1 MPGKMAY
8 LRYVSDDGNT
18 YAIKTRAR
26 YLGAL
31 NQTVGGTVALGFDAF
46 VPGDDPL
53 PRGMEPRKV
62 RVQDTSG
69 GATREIP
76 VGNVTAPAWNGT
88 VSTVQVDYSGIGTM
102 TDAVIVGRRAEKPAQ
117 LPHQIVNVSD
127 AS

>member
-26 YLGAL
+26 YQGAL
-31 NQTVGGTVALGFDAF
+31 NTTVGGTVALGFDAF
-46 VPGDDPL
+46 QPGDPPL

-62 RVQDTSG
+62 RLQDPSG
-69 GATREIP
+69 GATREVP
-76 VGNVTAPAWNGT
+76 VGNVTAPAWTGGVN
-88 VSTVQVDYSGIGTM
+88 TVQVDYSGIGTM

-117 LPHQIVNVSD
+117 LPHQIINVSD